1 MSEIIE
7 TGSLFTYDEI
17 RVLLYGMG
25 IHKTEGVYMGEKILS
40 KQDIIMTL
48 QGLTERGILT
58 ADGTEFDV
66 RKDVQKMM
74 KIIGHPEG
82 TFIWSPAA
90 GKGPEY
96 FCYAVPGTVVVSE
109 SYQWKPE
116 VLRLSLFTT
125 EEFEVWK
132 EQIENDYSGN

>member
-1 MSEIIE
+1 MSEIVE

-17 RVLLYGMG
+17 RVLLYGIG
-25 IHKTEGVYMGEKILS
+25 IHKTEGVYMGEKILT
-40 KQDIIMTL
+40 KEDIIMTL

-58 ADGTEFDV
+58 ADGPEFVVQKDV
-66 RKDVQKMM
+66 RRMAEVM
-74 KIIGHPEG
+74 GRPEG
-82 TFIWSPAA
+82 TFVWRPAE
-90 GKGPEY
+90 GNGPEY

-109 SYQWKPE
+109 PYRWKKDM
-116 VLRLSLFTT
+116 LKLNLFTT